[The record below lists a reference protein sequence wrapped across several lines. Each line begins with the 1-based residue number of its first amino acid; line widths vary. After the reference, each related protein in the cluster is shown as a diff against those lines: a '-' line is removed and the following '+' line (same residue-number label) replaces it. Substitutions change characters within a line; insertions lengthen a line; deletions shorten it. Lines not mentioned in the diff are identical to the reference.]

1 MIEYKNF
8 KRPSFCINIF
18 VQSCGSL
25 PDFFFQLF
33 FLHQMNQKD
42 IRLDLLRRLESNPE
56 YTQRELSKVMGVSL
70 GKVNYC
76 LKKLTEKGLIKLT
89 NFSHNPDKIGYMYL
103 LTPSGV
109 EEKSRL
115 TFSFLKRKVIEYEI
129 LKKEINELK
138 LETEQIHN
146 EKR

>member
-1 MIEYKNF
+1 
-8 KRPSFCINIF
+8 
-18 VQSCGSL
+18 
-25 PDFFFQLF
+25 
-33 FLHQMNQKD
+33 MNNQD
-42 IRLDLLRRLESNPE
+42 IRLDLLRKLDSNPHF
-56 YTQRELSKVMGVSL
+56 TQRELSRDMGVSL

-76 LKKLTEKGLIKLT
+76 MKKLTEKGLIKLT
-89 NFSHNPDKIGYMYL
+89 NFTHNPNKMGYAYL
-103 LTPSGV
+103 LTPQGI

-138 LETEQIHN
+138 FASEEIHN